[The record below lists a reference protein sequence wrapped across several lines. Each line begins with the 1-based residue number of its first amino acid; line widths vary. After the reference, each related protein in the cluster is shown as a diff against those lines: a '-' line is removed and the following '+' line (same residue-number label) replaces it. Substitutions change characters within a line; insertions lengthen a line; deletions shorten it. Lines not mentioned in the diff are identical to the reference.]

1 MLGLAASFLAGFAA
15 LVASQVGDADYV
27 PFFIGLAF
35 IAGVEAWAARERST
49 GVHRTIARGAAV
61 VWLIAATW
69 IAVLLAWAATLATSS
84 PPPGPPLTFLG
95 VDVSVYYVLGLYGG
109 TVLVTLSAFRG
120 GQEPRGVA
128 SDALGDVP
136 SLPPR
141 TP

>member
-1 MLGLAASFLAGFAA
+1 VLGLAASFLAGFAA

-35 IAGVEAWAARERST
+35 IAAVESWAAREPSA
-49 GVHRTIARGAAV
+49 GVHRTIARGASV

-69 IAVLLAWAATLATSS
+69 VAVLFGWAATLASS

-95 VDVSVYYVLGLYGG
+95 VDVAVFYVLGLYGG
-109 TVLVTLSAFRG
+109 TVLVTLSAFGRG
-120 GQEPRGVA
+120 REPRAVA
-128 SDALGDVP
+128 SDAP

>member
-27 PFFIGLAF
+27 PFFIGLSFVA
-35 IAGVEAWAARERST
+35 AVEAWAAREKMIGVYRS
-49 GVHRTIARGAAV
+49 IARGAAV
-61 VWLIAATW
+61 VWLVAATW
-69 IAVLLAWAATLATSS
+69 VAVLGAWASTRAMSA

-95 VDVSVYYVLGLYGG
+95 IDVSVYYVVGLFGG
-109 TVLVTLSAFRG
+109 TALVTLSGFRRG
-120 GQEPRGVA
+120 RDPRPAA
-128 SDALGDVP
+128 SDVA